1 MLHLIVTGRTLEL
14 GRWRATTFSV
24 GLHTALIL
32 AAVAARSS
40 LPVRSPVAGASAP
53 VERIRFVIAERPAER
68 PVDPSKPAV
77 IKAKRPAAPVIAPI
91 GKIPTLALTIPSVDL
106 DTAVGVGDVDLT
118 SKVTDSSDFKS
129 TTLADV
135 IGAALI
141 NRHSAVP
148 APGGVYRAE
157 AVDRIVSPFANNP
170 TPVYPRSLESM
181 GVEADFTVMFVV
193 DSTGRVD
200 EGTLEIPKS
209 VHRLF
214 ADAVR
219 YALLRSRYFPA
230 QLAGHSV
237 RQLVAQEFV
246 FRMRR

>member
-1 MLHLIVTGRTLEL
+1 MVHLIVTGRTLEL

-24 GLHTALIL
+24 VLHTGLIL
-32 AAVAARSS
+32 AAVTARSS
-40 LPVRSPVAGASAP
+40 LPVRSPAARASAP
-53 VERIRFVIAERPAER
+53 TENIRYVISERPPASS
-68 PVDPSKPAV
+68 SKPTV
-77 IKAKRPAAPVIAPI
+77 IKTKRKTAPLVAPV
-91 GKIPTLALTIPSVDL
+91 GKLPTLALTIPSVDL
-106 DTAVGVGDVDLT
+106 DSTAAMRDVDLT
-118 SKVTDSSDFKS
+118 SKVTDSSDFKT

-141 NRHSAVP
+141 NRGATAGP
-148 APGGVYRAE
+148 PGGVYRPE
-157 AVDRIVSPFANNP
+157 AVDRIISPYADNP
-170 TPVYPRSLESM
+170 KPVYPRSLESM

-200 EGTLEIPKS
+200 EGTLEIPKT

-230 QLAGHSV
+230 QLAGRSV

-246 FRMRR
+246 FRMKR

>member
-1 MLHLIVTGRTLEL
+1 MLHLFVTGRTLEL
-14 GRWRATTFSV
+14 GRFRATTLSV
-24 GLHTALIL
+24 ALHAGLIL
-32 AAVAARSS
+32 AAVTSRSS
-40 LPVRSPVAGASAP
+40 LPVRSPHVGAGAP
-53 VERIRFVIAERPAER
+53 VERIRFVIAERPTE
-68 PVDPSKPAV
+68 PS
-77 IKAKRPAAPVIAPI
+77 RSPAAPVKVKRPSAPLVAPI
-91 GKIPTLALTIPSVDL
+91 GKMPTLSLTIPAADL
-106 DTAVGVGDVDLT
+106 DTAARVGDIDLT

-141 NRHSAVP
+141 NRRSATP

-157 AVDRIVSPFANNP
+157 AVDRIVAPYADNP
-170 TPVYPRSLESM
+170 KPAYPRSLESM

-200 EGTLEIPKS
+200 EGSLDVPTS

-219 YALLRSRYFPA
+219 YALLRSRYSPA
-230 QLAGHSV
+230 QIAGHPV

-246 FRMRR
+246 FRMKR

>member
-1 MLHLIVTGRTLEL
+1 MLHLIVTRRTLEL

-24 GLHTALIL
+24 ALHTGLIL
-32 AAVAARSS
+32 AAVSVRSS
-40 LPVRSPVAGASAP
+40 LPVRSPVASASAP
-53 VERIRFVIAERPAER
+53 IERIHYVIAERPPETSSR
-68 PVDPSKPAV
+68 PAV
-77 IKAKRPAAPVIAPI
+77 IKAKRKPAPLVAPI
-91 GKIPTLALTIPSVDL
+91 GKLPALALTIPTVDL
-106 DTAVGVGDVDLT
+106 DTAAAMHDVDLT
-118 SKVTDSSDFKS
+118 SKVTDSSDFKT

-141 NRHSAVP
+141 NRHAGAVP
-148 APGGVYRAE
+148 AGGVYRPE
-157 AVDRIVSPFANNP
+157 AVDRIVAPYASNP
-170 TPVYPRSLESM
+170 KPVYPRSLESM

-200 EGTLEIPKS
+200 EGTLEIPGS

-219 YALLRSRYFPA
+219 YALVRSRYFPA

-246 FRMRR
+246 FRMKR

>member
-24 GLHTALIL
+24 VLHAGLIL
-32 AAVAARSS
+32 AAVTARSS
-40 LPVRSPVAGASAP
+40 LPVRSPSSVASAP
-53 VERIRFVIAERPAER
+53 VERIRYVISERPPASS
-68 PVDPSKPAV
+68 SKPTV
-77 IKAKRPAAPVIAPI
+77 IKAKRKTAPLVAPI
-91 GKIPTLALTIPSVDL
+91 GKLPALALTIPSVDL
-106 DTAVGVGDVDLT
+106 DTAAAMRDEDLT
-118 SKVTDSSDFKS
+118 GKVTDSSDFKT

-141 NRHSAVP
+141 KHGATA
-148 APGGVYRAE
+148 APTGGVYRPE
-157 AVDRIVSPFANNP
+157 AVDRIISPYADNP
-170 TPVYPRSLESM
+170 KPIYPRSLESM

-246 FRMRR
+246 FRMKR

>member
-1 MLHLIVTGRTLEL
+1 V
-14 GRWRATTFSV
+14 V
-24 GLHTALIL
+24 LHTGLIL
-32 AAVAARSS
+32 AAITARSS
-40 LPVRSPVAGASAP
+40 RPVRAPIVGASAP
-53 VERIRFVIAERPAER
+53 IEQIRYVISERAPEPASR
-68 PVDPSKPAV
+68 PVAV
-77 IKAKRPAAPVIAPI
+77 KAKRPARPLVAPI
-91 GKIPTLALTIPSVDL
+91 GKMPALALTIPSIDL
-106 DTAVGVGDVDLT
+106 DSAAGVHDVDLT
-118 SKVTDSSDFKS
+118 SKVTDSSDFKT

-141 NRHSAVP
+141 SRRSAAT
-148 APGGVYRAE
+148 APGGVYRPE
-157 AVDRIVSPFANNP
+157 AVDRIISPYADNP
-170 TPVYPRSLESM
+170 RPEYPRSLESM
-181 GVEADFTVMFVV
+181 GIEADFTVMFVV

-200 EGTLEIPKS
+200 EGTLEIPKT

-219 YALLRSRYFPA
+219 HALLRSRYFPA